1 MTEIIYTPQ
10 SDLRKPRQ
18 FLKQIYLDV
27 NTSRQ
32 IAWQLF
38 RKNFVSQYRQNFL
51 GYLWIFLPPLAT
63 ALIWIFLH
71 FSKII
76 ELGSTEIPYPI
87 YILTGVFLWQTFTES
102 VTCPLQQLLFSKH
115 LITKFKIP
123 HEALVIAGLG
133 SIVFNL
139 LARIIILFLCLLYF
153 QVGLSWNLLLAP
165 IGLVVLI
172 LAGISIGLLLTP
184 LGMLY
189 QDILNG
195 IGIVLNALFFL
206 TPIIYPIPQNGV
218 ILRIV
223 SFNPLTPI
231 ITANRNWLTGGAV
244 MPDISFFVVASLSI
258 FVFFGSWLFYRLA
271 KPYIIERISS

>member
-1 MTEIIYTPQ
+1 MQEILYTPQ

-18 FLKQIYLDV
+18 FLKQIYIDL

-38 RKNFVSQYRQNFL
+38 RKNFFSQYRQNFL

-76 ELGSTEIPYPI
+76 DLGTTEIPYPI
-87 YILTGVFLWQTFTES
+87 YVLTGVFLWQTFTES
-102 VTCPLQQLLFSKH
+102 VVCPLQQLLFSKH

-133 SIVFNL
+133 SIIFNL
-139 LARIIILFLCLLYF
+139 LARLVILLFCLIYF
-153 QVGLSWNLLLAP
+153 QTGIGWNLLLAP
-165 IGLVVLI
+165 FGLAVLI
-172 LAGISIGLLLTP
+172 LTGMAIGLLLTP

-218 ILRIV
+218 ISRIV
-223 SFNPLTPI
+223 SLNPLTPI
-231 ITANRNWLTGGAV
+231 ITSNRNWLTGGAV
-244 MPDISFFVVASLSI
+244 MPDISFFMVASLS
-258 FVFFGSWLFYRLA
+258 VFLFFSGWLFYRLA